1 MSRARDIEELEA
13 LWLGG
18 DSDEK
23 VCDQAIE
30 IVERLVYEKR
40 RARVRNEPAREES
53 LKEQE
58 RDFDSLIERIDKA
71 RHAHALDKFKEYCR
85 NH

>member
-40 RARVRNEPAREES
+40 RARVRN
-53 LKEQE
+53 
-58 RDFDSLIERIDKA
+58 
-71 RHAHALDKFKEYCR
+71 
-85 NH
+85 

>member
-13 LWLGG
+13 LWVDGAT
-18 DSDEK
+18 DEK

-30 IVERLVYEKR
+30 IIERLVYEKR
-40 RARVRNEPAREES
+40 RAHVRKDEAREES
-53 LKEQE
+53 LREQE
-58 RDFDSLIERIDKA
+58 RDFDDLIKKIDDRK
-71 RHAHALDKFKEYCR
+71 HAHALDKFKEYCR